1 MSGGASCSPKG
12 PPEECQPGVSVR
24 PPKAYVHLR
33 SPRELHFASLTID
46 ACAGEDEDEDEDE
59 DEVDVEGEDEYASEE
74 EELKAYILQLLQMW
88 RENLESMIPEELVP
102 VMKKIISTLQHKTVA
117 VPLVSGFRE
126 DAQIMMALKKTGLV
140 VYEGSSSSDKNN
152 DQGGNCD
159 CTAAGQGKSDKS
171 CRTAAKSKSKQGWQD
186 RGSCHC
192 SYLVL
197 L

>member
-1 MSGGASCSPKG
+1 M
-12 PPEECQPGVSVR
+12 R
-24 PPKAYVHLR
+24 PPKAYVQLR

-46 ACAGEDEDEDEDE
+46 ACAGEGEDEDE

-102 VMKKIISTLQHKTVA
+102 VMKKIISTLQHKNVA
-117 VPLVSGFRE
+117 VPLVAGFRE

-140 VYEGSSSSDKNN
+140 EYEGSSSSDKNN

-159 CTAAGQGKSDKS
+159 CTAAGQGKSDK
-171 CRTAAKSKSKQGWQD
+171 RTAAKSKSKQGWQIT